1 MSAIVIPGRFPQAA
15 PPSSL
20 RSVRR
25 PGLARRLA
33 HFFHFPGAELYSGQ
47 HAAAALQIE
56 FLYPHRKTWWGG
68 F

>member
-1 MSAIVIPGRFPQAA
+1 MSAVVIKGRFAEVAA
-15 PPSSL
+15 PSAPRARPRRSL
-20 RSVRR
+20 LRQLVD
-25 PGLARRLA
+25 
-33 HFFHFPGAELYSGQ
+33 FFRFPAAELYSGQ